1 MSARIGDYVRRN
13 LLGLTAIFIA
23 LGGTAYATHPGGA
36 DTISTVDIINGQVRT
51 ADIGTNQVRLS
62 EIAPDSVGGSE
73 LDAVQ
78 YAEVLT
84 TESTQS
90 FGCADLA
97 TPGPSV
103 DIDVPPTGLVAVF
116 AEVEGAAPGNP
127 APPAHVCL
135 QGVSG
140 KLLDGFGPA
149 FTRRLTA
156 SSAGGAQF
164 GTGFPTQAGWITLSL
179 PPGPQTVK
187 LQYACAGA
195 GCDPQSASF
204 RNRKLWVMPI
214 D

>member
-1 MSARIGDYVRRN
+1 MGRFAHVSARIGDYVRRN

-36 DTISTVDIINGQVRT
+36 DTISTTVDIINGQVRT
-51 ADIGTNQVRLS
+51 ADIGTNDVRLA

-78 YAEVLT
+78 YAEVST

-103 DIDVPPTGLVAVF
+103 DIDVPPAGLVAVF

-140 KLLDGFGPA
+140 KLL
-149 FTRRLTA
+149 TA
-156 SSAGGAQF
+156 SGLHSRGG
-164 GTGFPTQAGWITLSL
+164 
-179 PPGPQTVK
+179 
-187 LQYACAGA
+187 
-195 GCDPQSASF
+195 
-204 RNRKLWVMPI
+204 
-214 D
+214 